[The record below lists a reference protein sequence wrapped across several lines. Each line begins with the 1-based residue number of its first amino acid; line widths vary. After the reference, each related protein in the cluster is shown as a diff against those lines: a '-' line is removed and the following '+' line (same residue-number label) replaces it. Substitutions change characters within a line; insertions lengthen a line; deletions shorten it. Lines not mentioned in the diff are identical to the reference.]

1 VNKEVRPNGS
11 VFKLLLVEG
20 LPLCGRYAG
29 KRLLSPPEGR
39 WAPLLEE
46 TSEASRMVLT
56 GSALYSPP
64 DGIPAGPL
72 AVKLAGSGDRLT
84 SKGSRTAVLM
94 TDGAIRRNSSACAN
108 NLLRCVQKVKYWA
121 GAR

>member
-1 VNKEVRPNGS
+1 VAASGLLAGS
-11 VFKLLLVEG
+11 VAVCL
-20 LPLCGRYAG
+20 RSDHIA
-29 KRLLSPPEGR
+29 
-39 WAPLLEE
+39 AEE

-64 DGIPAGPL
+64 DGIPAGPF

-94 TDGAIRRNSSACAN
+94 TDGAIRRNSSAWAN
-108 NLLRCVQKVKYWA
+108 NLLWCVQKVKYRA